1 MNDDEQLILEE
12 QIIGR
17 TRRTFQL
24 VNYCIANIAAY
35 RVNWITIDN
44 KRTLRIDLDF
54 WVRANGTFFD
64 MTVIE
69 WCKLFA
75 DKNGKHHWSKTFP
88 NHQEWTHKLLQHL
101 EMSEED
107 YEVEL
112 AKIKDYRD
120 KYVAHLDNPKSMNY
134 PLTEFMLVSASHLYD
149 SIKNSEQT
157 KTHVGT
163 IYDSANAY
171 YLRMMND
178 YNKEI
183 EVRLNQQH

>member
-1 MNDDEQLILEE
+1 MNDDEQLIFEE

-35 RVNWITIDN
+35 RVNWKTVDG

-54 WVRANGTFFD
+54 WVRANGAFFD

-75 DKNGKHHWSKTFP
+75 DKNGKHHWSKIFP
-88 NHQEWTHKLLQHL
+88 NYQEWTYQLLQHL
-101 EMSEED
+101 EMSEEH

-112 AKIKDYRD
+112 AKIKEYRD
-120 KYVAHLDNPKSMNY
+120 KYVAHLDNPRAMNY
-134 PLTEFMLVSASHLYD
+134 PLTDFMLKSASYLYD
-149 SIKNSEQT
+149 FIRSNEKT
-157 KTHVGT
+157 KIHVGT
-163 IYDSANAY
+163 IYDSAIAY
-171 YLRMMND
+171 YRRMMND
-178 YNKEI
+178 YNQEI
-183 EVRLNQQH
+183 ELRLNQHN